1 MDLIEIV
8 PAHGY
13 EHRRKIRRMARGVVG
28 PSPVWGALV
37 EFSRALLSF
46 AVMVAFSIAFFSW
59 WMCL

>member
-1 MDLIEIV
+1 MNLIEIV

-13 EHRRKIRRMARGVVG
+13 EHRREIRRMARDVVG

-37 EFSRALLSF
+37 ELMRALLSF
-46 AVMVAFSIAFFSW
+46 AVMVAFSIAFFNW